1 MSTAKVLLGLLD
13 GRPAHGYTLKQ
24 RYDHAFG
31 RVKPLS
37 FGQVYA
43 SLSRFTRDGLAE
55 VIEVEIG
62 EGPER
67 KVYALTADGVS
78 SFDRWLLEPFDASGF
93 AVSVLWSKVT
103 IALISGRPPS
113 QILDAQREVHLARMR
128 MLNRRRREV
137 EGAELLAVTYEI
149 AHLDAD
155 LRWIEESG
163 ARLRSAQ

>member
-24 RYDHAFG
+24 RYDDAFG